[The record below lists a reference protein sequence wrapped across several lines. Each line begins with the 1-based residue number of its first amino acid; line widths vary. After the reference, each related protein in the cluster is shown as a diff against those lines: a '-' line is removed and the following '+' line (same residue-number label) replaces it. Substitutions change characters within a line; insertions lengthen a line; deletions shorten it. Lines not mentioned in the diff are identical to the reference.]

1 MIETQKFVKLKKKN
15 KEIVKQLRQ
24 QRTLVDILNLIQSFT
39 EDEDGKILRELFLQF
54 LSDNKNK
61 NQSEWDNVLLV
72 FVISYHILK
81 SNGVYEC
88 PIERQVSS

>member
-54 LSDNKNK
+54 LSDNKN
-61 NQSEWDNVLLV
+61 QSEGDNVLLV
-72 FVISYHILK
+72 FVISYHIIK
-81 SNGVYEC
+81 SNK
-88 PIERQVSS
+88 